1 MIDLKAAEE
10 LLKSPEIKDLA
21 KETLSKAAK
30 IGEEYLKSGL
40 WPLVPDTGDAS
51 LDAVLAR
58 AEKLDAGLKKKA
70 DNREQAIALAKVVSQ
85 KALDIAVRAI
95 AAGLL

>member
-10 LLKSPEIKDLA
+10 ILKDPEIKSFA
-21 KETLSKAAK
+21 KDTLTKAGKIATSYLET
-30 IGEEYLKSGL
+30 GL
-40 WPLVPDTGDAS
+40 WPTVPETGDAS

-58 AEKLDAGLKKKA
+58 AEKLDEGLKKKA
-70 DNREQAIALAKVVSQ
+70 DNREQAIALAKTISQ

-95 AAGLL
+95 AAGVL